1 MGNMPLTTTSHASI
15 AAVVAAVPSRVIRLD
30 DETESY
36 GGNPAQL
43 ERLKKTIGLSERRV
57 VDEQT
62 TTADLCLAAARDL
75 IAESSLAADAIDA
88 IIFVTQTPD
97 YPQPCNAAL
106 LHRDLGCRPE
116 CAAFDV
122 NLGCSGY
129 VYGLWLGHLLVES
142 GGYRNVLLLAGDT
155 VSRIIH
161 PNDRALAPLFGDG
174 GSATWIRREETG
186 STPAHFEFFT
196 DGSGYDSLIVPAGGF
211 RRPSDAD
218 TAKAQAD
225 TQGNLRTLENLHMD
239 GAAIFSFTIS
249 QVPKAVEKL
258 LIAVSCEKDAV
269 DAYVFHQANRYILGN
284 IAKRLGIPFEKVPM
298 ATVEH
303 FGNQSSASIPT
314 ALLYECAEQLAAKQS
329 AMRLVLCGFGVGLSW
344 GTALIE
350 LKQPERLALIDYHS
364 A

>member
-1 MGNMPLTTTSHASI
+1 MPLTTTTHASI

-36 GGNPAQL
+36 GGNVAQL
-43 ERLKKTIGLSERRV
+43 ERLKKTIGLKERRV
-57 VDEQT
+57 VDEAT
-62 TTADLCLAAARDL
+62 TTADLCLAAAKDL
-75 IAESSLAADAIDA
+75 LTETSLSADAIDA
-88 IIFVTQTPD
+88 IIFVTQTAD

-106 LHRDLGCRPE
+106 LHRDLGCRKE

-129 VYGLWLGHLLVES
+129 VYGLWLGHLLIES
-142 GGYRNVLLLAGDT
+142 AGYQNVLLLAGDT
-155 VSRIIH
+155 ISRIVH

-196 DGSGYDSLIVPAGGF
+196 DGSGYDGLIVPAGGF
-211 RRPSDAD
+211 RQPSNPQ

-225 TQGNLRTLENLHMD
+225 SQGNLRTLENLHMD
-239 GAAIFSFTIS
+239 GTAIFSFTIS
-249 QVPKAVEKL
+249 EVPKAVEKL
-258 LIAVSCEKDAV
+258 LQAANCEKEAV
-269 DAYVFHQANRYILGN
+269 DSYVFHQANRYILGN
-284 IAKRLGIPFEKVPM
+284 IAKRLGVPVEKVPM

-314 ALLYECAEQLAAKQS
+314 ALVYECCERLIASES
-329 AMRLVLCGFGVGLSW
+329 PCRLVLCGFGVGLSW

-350 LKQPERLALIDYHS
+350 LKQPEHLALIDYQS